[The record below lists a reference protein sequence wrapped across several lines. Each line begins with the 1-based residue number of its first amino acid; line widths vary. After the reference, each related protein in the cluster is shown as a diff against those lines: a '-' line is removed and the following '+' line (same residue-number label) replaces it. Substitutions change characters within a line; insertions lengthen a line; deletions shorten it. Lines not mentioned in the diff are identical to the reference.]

1 MCTIRVMSRV
11 VSRPINAAKINR
23 FSWLMALYAENH
35 QRLHR
40 LFMPERLGQ
49 GRYVSS
55 VGDGLDLQLD
65 ILAQHAYTTELRLSY
80 TMLDPVTG
88 EPDPSAYLRL
98 YRDARQVEA
107 THCYIGRRWQDV
119 IGMYPPPAE
128 VLDHRLRMNTFLGKW
143 LQYLAERG
151 HGMGHFEFQCALPSA
166 GPMPNLERPDLPS
179 VPSAYAMEDLAG
191 DGSDQ
196 HSGAGIE

>member
-1 MCTIRVMSRV
+1 MSHV
-11 VSRPINAAKINR
+11 VSRPINVAKINR

-40 LFMPERLGQ
+40 LFMPERLAEGS
-49 GRYVSS
+49 YVSS
-55 VGDGLDLQLD
+55 VGDGLDLRLD

-80 TMLDPVTG
+80 AMLDPVTG

-107 THCYIGRRWQDV
+107 THCYIGRRWQDA
-119 IGMYPPPAE
+119 IGLYPPPAE

-151 HGMGHFEFQCALPSA
+151 HGVGNLGFQDALPSA
-166 GPMPNLERPDLPS
+166 S
-179 VPSAYAMEDLAG
+179 
-191 DGSDQ
+191 
-196 HSGAGIE
+196 

>member
-1 MCTIRVMSRV
+1 MCTIRVMSKV

-40 LFMPERLGQ
+40 LFVPEALAE

-55 VGDGLDLQLD
+55 VGDGLDLRLD

-80 TMLDPVTG
+80 AMLDPVTG

-107 THCYIGRRWQDV
+107 THCYIGRRWQDA
-119 IGMYPPPAE
+119 IGMYPPAAE

-151 HGMGHFEFQCALPSA
+151 HG
-166 GPMPNLERPDLPS
+166 
-179 VPSAYAMEDLAG
+179 
-191 DGSDQ
+191 SDRLGFREPAV
-196 HSGAGIE
+196 GA

>member
-1 MCTIRVMSRV
+1 MCTIRCMSNV
-11 VSRPINAAKINR
+11 VARPINAAKINR

-40 LFMPERLGQ
+40 LFMPEYLAE

-55 VGDGLDLQLD
+55 VGDGLDLRLD

-80 TMLDPVTG
+80 AMLDPVTG
-88 EPDPSAYLRL
+88 EPDPSAYQRL

-107 THCYIGRRWQDV
+107 THCYIGRRWQDA

-128 VLDHRLRMNTFLGKW
+128 VLDHRLRMNTFLSKW

-151 HGMGHFEFQCALPSA
+151 HDTETLVAA
-166 GPMPNLERPDLPS
+166 GT
-179 VPSAYAMEDLAG
+179 VPEGRST
-191 DGSDQ
+191 
-196 HSGAGIE
+196 